1 MVRRRRDTRTIASWL
16 LALRLVRLSMAL
28 FPVMVVP
35 GCTPLP
41 PPLDGLEQE
50 LGRYR
55 FFDDLPGEDRWSSAQ
70 AFVRN
75 GGGDC
80 EDWAAFSY
88 RWLADHRLGPKLVV
102 GTNGNGVA
110 HAWVEVD
117 VGGATWFVNNQ
128 HVSWRRPPFKPL
140 AQNLMAAL
148 VILRFG
154 PDWPNGIGDTGDEF
168 AGP

>member
-1 MVRRRRDTRTIASWL
+1 MVRRRDTRNIAAWL
-16 LALRLVRLSMAL
+16 LALRLVRLPMTL
-28 FPVMVVP
+28 VPITVVVP
-35 GCTPLP
+35 GCKSLP
-41 PPLDGLEQE
+41 PPLDDLERE

-55 FFDDLPGEDRWSSAQ
+55 FFDDLPGDDRWSSAQ
-70 AFVRN
+70 AFVRD

-88 RWLADHRLGPKLVV
+88 RWLADRRLEPKLVV
-102 GTNGNGVA
+102 GTRGSAVA

-117 VGGATWFVNNQ
+117 VGGATWFVSNQ
-128 HVSWRRPPFKPL
+128 HVSWRKPPFTPL
-140 AQNLMAAL
+140 VPNLMAAV

-154 PDWPNGIGDTGDEF
+154 PDWPNGSGDTGGGF